1 MKRIE
6 INNNFQFF
14 YAFLLFSLTKAQINY
29 KINKTNGGNGM
40 QFIWETL
47 PLGSWIISLLA
58 IIGIFGFMFFMFFKI
73 VKRRAGYI
81 FVGIS
86 FVLVL
91 ITFLFSLL
99 HAFILSTS
107 ITVVGVTIS
116 LFSNLGDLRSFL
128 ANPFKKS
135 QIKSSK
141 FEVEKIYN
149 REILYK
155 TIETAV
161 ISLSKSRTGAIIT
174 FEKNTSLADV
184 IKNGVAVKAP
194 VSAELLM
201 TIFYP
206 GTRLHDGAVVIHG
219 NEIVAASVFYTP
231 TTKPFAGKYGSR
243 HRAALGISEIS
254 DSVTVVVSEETGR
267 ISFAVDGQLDAVDQE
282 SFLRV
287 FENYM
292 DGVKEE

>member
-1 MKRIE
+1 M
-6 INNNFQFF
+6 NFVWDS
-14 YAFLLFSLTKAQINY
+14 Y
-29 KINKTNGGNGM
+29 
-40 QFIWETL
+40 
-47 PLGSWIISLLA
+47 PLASWIISLLA
-58 IIGIFGFMFFMFFKI
+58 IVGIFAFCFFMYFKI

-81 FVGIS
+81 FISVS

-91 ITFLFSLL
+91 ITFLFNLMYS
-99 HAFILSTS
+99 FILATCL
-107 ITVVGVTIS
+107 TVVGVTVS
-116 LFSNLGDLRSFL
+116 LFANLGDLRQFL
-128 ANPFKKS
+128 ANPFKRS

-149 REILYK
+149 RELLYK
-155 TIETAV
+155 TVETAV
-161 ISLSKSRTGAIIT
+161 VNLSKTRTGAIIT

-184 IKNGVAVKAP
+184 IKNGVAIKAP

-267 ISFAVDGQLDAVDQE
+267 ISFAVNGQLDAVDQE

-292 DGVKEE
+292 DGVAEE

>member
-1 MKRIE
+1 MIMDFVWNE
-6 INNNFQFF
+6 
-14 YAFLLFSLTKAQINY
+14 
-29 KINKTNGGNGM
+29 M
-40 QFIWETL
+40 
-47 PLGSWIISLLA
+47 PLASWLISLIAILA
-58 IIGIFGFMFFMFFKI
+58 VFGFSFFMYFKI

-81 FVGIS
+81 FISVS

-91 ITFLFSLL
+91 VTFLFNLMYS
-99 HAFILSTS
+99 FILTTCL
-107 ITVVGVTIS
+107 TVVGVTIS
-116 LFSNLGDLRSFL
+116 LFANLGDLRQFL

-135 QIKSSK
+135 QIRSSK

-161 ISLSKSRTGAIIT
+161 INLSKTRTGAIMT

-184 IKNGVAVKAP
+184 IKNGVAIKAP

-267 ISFAVDGQLDAVDQE
+267 ISFAVNGQLDAVDQE

-292 DGVKEE
+292 DGVAEE

>member
-1 MKRIE
+1 MDKPVIE
-6 INNNFQFF
+6 F
-14 YAFLLFSLTKAQINY
+14 AWAV
-29 KINKTNGGNGM
+29 
-40 QFIWETL
+40 L
-47 PLGSWIISLLA
+47 PLASFIISLVSLV
-58 IIGIFGFMFFMFFKI
+58 GIFAFLFFLYSKI
-73 VKRRAGYI
+73 VKRTAGYI
-81 FVGIS
+81 FISVS
-86 FVLVL
+86 FVLCL
-91 ITFLFSLL
+91 ITFLFNLTTV
-99 HAFILSTS
+99 FILSAVLTS
-107 ITVVGVTIS
+107 VGVTIS
-116 LFSNLGDLRSFL
+116 LFANLGDLRSFL
-128 ANPFKKS
+128 ANPFKRSQVKS
-135 QIKSSK
+135 GK

-149 REILYK
+149 RELLYK

-161 ISLSKSRTGAIIT
+161 INLSKTRTGAIMT
-174 FEKNTSLADV
+174 FEKNTSLADI
-184 IKNGVAVKAP
+184 IKNGVSIKAP

-267 ISFAVDGQLDAVDQE
+267 ISFAVNGQLDAVDQAN
-282 SFLRV
+282 FLRV

-292 DGVKEE
+292 DGVSEE

>member
-1 MKRIE
+1 MNFAWEVMPLATFIVSLVILLGMYGFLFFMYSKIIKRTAGYLFIS
-6 INNNFQFF
+6 ISFGSVLT
-14 YAFLLFSLTKAQINY
+14 AFLLNLNY
-29 KINKTNGGNGM
+29 VFIMLVGM
-40 QFIWETL
+40 
-47 PLGSWIISLLA
+47 S
-58 IIGIFGFMFFMFFKI
+58 
-73 VKRRAGYI
+73 
-81 FVGIS
+81 
-86 FVLVL
+86 
-91 ITFLFSLL
+91 
-99 HAFILSTS
+99 
-107 ITVVGVTIS
+107 VVGVTIS
-116 LFSNLGDLRSFL
+116 LFTNLGDVRQFL
-128 ANPFKKS
+128 ANPFKGS
-135 QIKSSK
+135 RIKSGK

-149 REILYK
+149 RELLYK
-155 TIETAV
+155 TIEKATLA
-161 ISLSKSRTGAIIT
+161 LSKSRIGAIMT

-254 DSVTVVVSEETGR
+254 DSVTIVVSEETGR
-267 ISFAVDGQLDAVDQE
+267 ISFAVNGNLESVDQE
-282 SFLRV
+282 NFLRV

-292 DGVKEE
+292 DGVNEE